1 MLDLGEHEEW
11 ELERAI
17 AMSLREHEQAA
28 ASPDARAGGSAPTSA
43 GPSRPPPPPAPASG
57 GRRPAAKKGP
67 PPFDPT
73 DAEVAA
79 CFATLT
85 AASGGRVTPAA
96 LLAAARTLGLELI
109 DYDTAA
115 EMLGHAADV
124 GAAPAASVA
133 RRGLD
138 AAEFAALV
146 RHFAGK

>member
-28 ASPDARAGGSAPTSA
+28 ASPDARAGGSAPPSA
-43 GPSRPPPPPAPASG
+43 GPSRPPPPPAPASA
-57 GRRPAAKKGP
+57 GRRAKKGP

-96 LLAAARTLGLELI
+96 LLTAARTLGLEQI